1 MRNRNHI
8 VLKGK
13 RPLTSLRLVASTLL
27 ACAAL
32 LVLAAAVVI
41 WSGWYN
47 VGAAVQHW
55 QPVYTLLEFSMRRSV
70 QNHAA
75 ETVAPPL
82 TQALSRQGAGLY
94 RSYCLACH
102 GAPGIAPD
110 RMGRSMQPVPGPLA
124 AARRR
129 WKPNELHWI
138 IRNGIK
144 MSGMPAWEF
153 HLTDAETWALVAYL
167 QYLPDAAP
175 ARALPA
181 TPEDPEP
188 VGPADNADPSNN
200 LERGRHALSQYG
212 CRSCHAIAGVSGSQ
226 VQIGPAL
233 QGLDERSY
241 IAGYL
246 PNTNENLVRWIRHP
260 KSIKPDSAMPDL
272 EVTQQDAEDMA
283 AYLRSLKK

>member
-1 MRNRNHI
+1 M
-8 VLKGK
+8 
-13 RPLTSLRLVASTLL
+13 RPLTSLRLVVTTML
-27 ACAAL
+27 ACAL
-32 LVLAAAVVI
+32 LLMLGAGVVI

-75 ETVAPPL
+75 GTLVPPL
-82 TQALSRQGAGLY
+82 TQELRSQGAGLY

-102 GAPGIAPD
+102 GAPGLAPD
-110 RMGRSMQPVPGPLA
+110 RMGRSMQPVPGPLT

-153 HLTDAETWALVAYL
+153 HLSDAETWALVAYL
-167 QYLPDAAP
+167 QYLPETSP
-175 ARALPA
+175 AKAVPA
-181 TPEDPEP
+181 TPENSEP
-188 VGPADNADPSNN
+188 LLRSENAAPSKN
-200 LERGRHALSQYG
+200 LERGRNALAQYG
-212 CRSCHAIAGVSGSQ
+212 CRSCHVIPGVSGSQ
-226 VQIGPAL
+226 VQVGPAL
-233 QGLDERSY
+233 EGLNGHSY

-246 PNTNENLVRWIRHP
+246 PNTNENLVRWIRAP
-260 KSIKPDSAMPDL
+260 KAIKPDSAMPDL

-283 AYLRSLKK
+283 AYLRSLEK